1 MNRMNIA
8 LIIAGGCGERMG
20 FDTPKQF
27 VCVGGHPVIAYTLN
41 KFQEHPMID
50 AICVVALRGWE
61 QFVRDIATKYN
72 FTKLRH
78 ITTGGKTGQESIYN
92 GLCELQKYYHD
103 DDFVLIHDAVR
114 PIIPT
119 GIIDD
124 CINIA
129 HKFGNAVSGTP
140 CYEAIGHKSGT
151 QYIQHAELQRV
162 QAPQC
167 FKLGELID
175 AHKIAQSRGINNS
188 TTSAT
193 LMIELG
199 RQIFWSAGS
208 NQNIK
213 LTTADDLETLRA
225 IINWNADEYNFDK

>member
-1 MNRMNIA
+1 MNIA
-8 LIIAGGCGERMG
+8 LIIAGGSGERMG
-20 FDTPKQF
+20 RNIPKQF
-27 VCVGGHPVIAYTLN
+27 IELGGYPVIAYTLN

-61 QFVRDIATKYN
+61 RFVRDIATKYK

-92 GLCELQKYYHD
+92 GLCELQKYYQD
-103 DDFVLIHDAVR
+103 NDFVLIHDAVR

-119 GIIDD
+119 TIIDD

-140 CYEAIGHKSGT
+140 CYEALVQQSGDGLVAHGT
-151 QYIQHAELQRV
+151 LRRV

-167 FKLGELID
+167 FRMGELNM

-213 LTTADDLETLRA
+213 LTTADDLEILRA
-225 IINWNADEYNFDK
+225 IINWNADEYNLDK